1 MVDYA
6 VQIIFLHVTWLFK
19 RFSKEDAQDATK
31 VDLLCTRRDTALQT
45 FSPLFLGETTNTAN
59 AVRRQAF
66 ISFINTH
73 VLFAKRAEGRGGA
86 PASDVCSVAV
96 PDEIQHRLG
105 GAFQAAIERYASVM
119 ETRSA
124 GQEESQQRESYYSS
138 KHMTIILIQSAAR
151 ELTPDKIQEDLH
163 FFQLVSVFVGAIRCG
178 VLEVEHAKEPLAH
191 YSRFGPTYDSIV
203 KKLVDV
209 LRDEGIYNREADAVQ
224 HVAGSALQQSFNIFL
239 DSEEDEPTAPLA
251 LARVIATAF
260 VIHGSQFA
268 ILRQLHPSDVCDF
281 HLEALDFVS
290 RKFSTTVKQEGNARN
305 KEQKSRLTRKK
316 WAVLTFFKVLVPLL
330 GPVTGKDALKIK
342 AHLEDVIDS
351 SGVQL
356 TTNKGWDGY
365 RAYEKRLIGIASKD
379 PNVKMMASKKV
390 VERENTEG

>member
-1 MVDYA
+1 
-6 VQIIFLHVTWLFK
+6 
-19 RFSKEDAQDATK
+19 
-31 VDLLCTRRDTALQT
+31 
-45 FSPLFLGETTNTAN
+45 
-59 AVRRQAF
+59 
-66 ISFINTH
+66 
-73 VLFAKRAEGRGGA
+73 
-86 PASDVCSVAV
+86 
-96 PDEIQHRLG
+96 
-105 GAFQAAIERYASVM
+105 
-119 ETRSA
+119 
-124 GQEESQQRESYYSS
+124 
-138 KHMTIILIQSAAR
+138 MTIILIKSAVL
-151 ELTPDKIQEDLH
+151 ELTPDEIQEDFH

-191 YSRFGPTYDSIV
+191 YGRFGPTYDAIV
-203 KKLVDV
+203 KKLIDV
-209 LRDEGIYNREADAVQ
+209 LRDEGIYNKEADTVQ

-239 DSEEDEPTAPLA
+239 DSEEDEPIAPLA

-268 ILRQLHPSDVCDF
+268 VLRQLHPSDVCDF

-290 RKFSTTVKQEGNARN
+290 RKLSTTVKQEGNARN
-305 KEQKSRLTRKK
+305 KEQKSRLTKKK
-316 WAVLTFFKVLVPLL
+316 WAVLTFFKMLIPLL

-379 PNVKMMASKKV
+379 PNVKMASKKV
-390 VERENTEG
+390 VEREGTEQGDEEDVEEVDDEEAEREKTPTAQTRPKPKGRRRSNTITHPSPSAVSTESSLTPAPSSSPAHKGLLSPSQQAGPQGQKHAREDSLDLQLTPPPADNEAGDLQLDLDLDLDGIGPSQRVEEVAVEPEQPSLKRRKTRRG